1 MASLKKSKERN
12 NKMKKFEIKKHF
24 QFAKLQKDKMLVDLI
39 VDSYTSCQFNTAL
52 SKVTTD

>member
-1 MASLKKSKERN
+1 
-12 NKMKKFEIKKHF
+12 MKKFEIQKHF